1 MKYSDDEILNAL
13 RSGHDRDVLKY
24 LYNTLFPKVRK
35 YIKQNSGDQDLAFDI
50 FQDGIMVFYKY
61 VRENKFDPKHEIG
74 AFVFKVSK
82 NLWLNR
88 LRKENREVVLPEYVD
103 FSDIGEN
110 AMDNMITRERE
121 EAVSE
126 ILIQLGQRCAEL
138 LRYSIFFRMKNRE
151 ICEKMGFSTENAVK
165 TRKYKCMQ
173 KLISFLQERPGLKKA
188 LQEL

>member
-1 MKYSDDEILNAL
+1 MKYSDNEILQSL

-24 LYNTLFPKVRK
+24 IYNTHFPKVSS
-35 YIKQNSGDQDLAFDI
+35 YIKHNSGDQDAAFDI
-50 FQDGIMVFYKY
+50 FQDSIMVFYKY
-61 VRENKFDPKHEIG
+61 VKEDKFDPKYDIG
-74 AFVFKVSK
+74 AFVFTVSK

-88 LRKENREVVLPEYVD
+88 LRKESREVVLPEYAD
-103 FSDIGEN
+103 FSDTGGN
-110 AMDNMITRERE
+110 VMDHLITRERE

-126 ILIQLGQRCAEL
+126 ILRQLGHKCEEL
-138 LRYSIFFRMKNRE
+138 LRYSIFFRMKNTE

-173 KLISFLQERPGLKKA
+173 KLITFIGERPGLKKA